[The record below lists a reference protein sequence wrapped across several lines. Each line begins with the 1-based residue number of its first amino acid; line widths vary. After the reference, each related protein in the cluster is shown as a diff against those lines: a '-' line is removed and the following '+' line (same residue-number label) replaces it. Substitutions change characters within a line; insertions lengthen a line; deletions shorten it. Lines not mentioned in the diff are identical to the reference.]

1 MKRMK
6 HLYILCSLVLLLVSC
21 TPATPESGESNNIIP
36 ANGIGTQ
43 KETIEPIVENKILS
57 ENFTMDEAIKAGYD
71 VISCVDSKAESLTE
85 YAAKNKFWADVTD
98 RKPSSYKD
106 LYYLDNK
113 LLYYTE
119 YIFDGSIFTKTV
131 FAMPE
136 EGLYLDG
143 EMITDKKTL
152 TFDRVVW
159 TKCFEEKEDYQKK
172 TSDGKTKEYKV
183 EAYLVNG
190 DLGYREIH
198 QTFMSMVYLST
209 YKPEHIEK
217 MNKYDLIQ
225 LRAMQEITD
234 EDIKLINGD
243 KEEISK
249 YTEVYNYNGYLCAE
263 TVFIPGKE

>member
-1 MKRMK
+1 MKTMK
-6 HLYILCSLVLLLVSC
+6 YLIAVIATLLLFVSC
-21 TPATPESGESNNIIP
+21 TQSTDENDSAIP
-36 ANGIGTQ
+36 GNSIGTQ

-57 ENFTMDEAIKAGYD
+57 SDLSIDEAVKAGYD
-71 VISCVDSKAESLTE
+71 VISCVNSKAESLTE
-85 YAAKNKFWADVTD
+85 YSAKNKFWADVAD

-119 YIFDGSIFTKTV
+119 YIFDGSIFTKTI
-131 FAMPE
+131 FDMSE
-136 EGLYLDG
+136 KGLFING
-143 EMITDKKTL
+143 EIITGKKTL

-159 TKCFEEKEDYQKK
+159 TKCFEEKEDYTKK
-172 TSDGKTKEYKV
+172 TSDGRSKEYKI
-183 EAYLVNG
+183 EAYLANG
-190 DLGYREIH
+190 DLGYRDIH
-198 QTFMSMVYLST
+198 QTFMSMIYLST

-217 MNKYDLIQ
+217 KNKYDLIQ
-225 LRAMQEITD
+225 LRAMQEITE

-263 TVFIPGKE
+263 TVFIPGEE

>member
-1 MKRMK
+1 MAKY
-6 HLYILCSLVLLLVSC
+6 LITLFSIIFLLVSC
-21 TPATPESGESNNIIP
+21 APAAPESGEDNIIP
-36 ANGIGTQ
+36 GKSIGTQ
-43 KETIEPIVENKILS
+43 KETIEQTVENQVLS
-57 ENFTMDEAIKAGYD
+57 SDFSIDEAVKSGYD
-71 VISCVDSKAESLTE
+71 VISCVESGAAESLTE

-98 RKPSSYKD
+98 RKPASYKD

-131 FAMPE
+131 YVMPE

-159 TKCFEEKEDYQKK
+159 TKCFEEKEDYTKK
-172 TSDGKTKEYKV
+172 TADGKAKEYKL

-190 DLGYREIH
+190 DLGYRDIH
-198 QTFMSMVYLST
+198 QTFMSMIYLST

-225 LRAMQEITD
+225 LRAMKEITE

-243 KEEISK
+243 KEERSK

-263 TVFIPGKE
+263 TVFIPGNNE